1 MNLILLGPPG
11 AGKGTQ
17 SRRLSDNL
25 KIPQISTGDLLRA
38 ARENK
43 TPLGLKAEGY
53 MKAGELVPD
62 DLVIAMIQERLK
74 QPDCRKGYILDGFPR
89 TLAQAEAFDR
99 MSSSFGPSESG
110 VDRVVN
116 IDVER
121 DELIERLSGRRQC
134 RQCGEN
140 YHVRFR
146 PSQKQDTCDRCGGG
160 LFQRDDDK
168 EDVIRQRLEVYG
180 KQTQPLIAYYE
191 KKGLLRNVKGT
202 GSIEEIYASILKAVS

>member
-43 TPLGLKAEGY
+43 TSLGLKAEGY
-53 MKAGELVPD
+53 MKTGQLVPD

-99 MSSSFGPSESG
+99 MSSSP

-121 DELIERLSGRRQC
+121 GELIERLSGRRQC

-140 YHVRFR
+140 YHVSFH
-146 PSQKQDTCDRCGGG
+146 PSKKRDVCDRCGGG

-180 KQTQPLIAYYE
+180 KQTQPLIAYYRQ
-191 KKGLLRNVKGT
+191 KGLLKDIRGT
-202 GSIEEIYASILKAVS
+202 GSIDEIFGSILKAVS